1 MEGKIMDYTILWII
15 LSCIG
20 VVGLIVGLTWLFKR
34 LNVDITKLLIILDP
48 LETIFEFIK
57 KVLVDMGIEESELS
71 VYSDT
76 VLDTLEYLK
85 TLDPEIGIESK
96 MAESTAYCEGLL
108 VKFGI
113 DVTPVRSEIIKQIIP
128 ILWNLYDA
136 IQKTQTEIE
145 FED

>member
-1 MEGKIMDYTILWII
+1 MDFTILWII

-71 VYSDT
+71 VYSD
-76 VLDTLEYLK
+76 VILDTFEYLK
-85 TLDPEIGIESK
+85 TLDENIGVETKI
-96 MAESTAYCEGLL
+96 AEGIAYAEGLL
-108 VKFGI
+108 VKLGVN
-113 DVTPVRSEIIKQIIP
+113 VTNQIIP
-128 ILWNLYDA
+128 ILWSLYYA
-136 IQKTQTEIE
+136 IEKTQTEIKLK
-145 FED
+145 D